1 MKKKNILFSF
11 NKNLDLNIL
20 LFVFSFPTPLDHDFK
35 KRKEINTTIIK
46 ILLYN
51 YYTTKPL

>member
-1 MKKKNILFSF
+1 MNEKKTFYFLSTTT
-11 NKNLDLNIL
+11 LNYIL

>member
-1 MKKKNILFSF
+1 MKKKTFYFLSTTT
-11 NKNLDLNIL
+11 LNYIL

>member
-1 MKKKNILFSF
+1 MKKKTILFSF
-11 NKNLDLNIL
+11 NNNLELNIL